1 MPGYA
6 NIAAATTQQT
16 HKNYQHHKCFY
27 RTYKKLPTLDMHT
40 NDFLLSKKEKKSNFF
55 RIIHFGLSIA
65 FENGEQRKK
74 TALRVKQSW
83 IRDSVTIYPTPNCAF
98 PLEILLPFLRCF
110 AFFLNHSLT
119 CSLLKS
125 MVVVMAMELCLTPTI
140 SEIQSLPR
148 LEKQSP
154 QGTVLKLKKL
164 LPPLKNIRHLEL
176 QHLPNLR

>member
-1 MPGYA
+1 MQIQQQQPHSKHTR
-6 NIAAATTQQT
+6 IISTTNAFTAHIRSFPHQT
-16 HKNYQHHKCFY
+16 CIQTTFY
-27 RTYKKLPTLDMHT
+27 
-40 NDFLLSKKEKKSNFF
+40 FLKRKKSNFF

-65 FENGEQRKK
+65 FENGEQQKRRKK

-98 PLEILLPFLRCF
+98 PLEILLPSFCVALHF
-110 AFFLNHSLT
+110 SSIILS

>member
-1 MPGYA
+1 M
-6 NIAAATTQQT
+6 
-16 HKNYQHHKCFY
+16 
-27 RTYKKLPTLDMHT
+27 
-40 NDFLLSKKEKKSNFF
+40 
-55 RIIHFGLSIA
+55 
-65 FENGEQRKK
+65 
-74 TALRVKQSW
+74 
-83 IRDSVTIYPTPNCAF
+83 
-98 PLEILLPFLRCF
+98 LPFTQLQIVHF
-110 AFFLNHSLT
+110 LWKFFCRFCVALHFSSIILS

-176 QHLPNLR
+176 QHLPNLRWFDCCQVRLFQSFLDFFKLRKQLRGVFWLETFFFFFAWNSQALYLKDALVFREGRPAIITAIFLAT